1 MDQLRG
7 AALGGLSRLMSDRES
22 SESELRAGLRV
33 RRSDPATGI
42 RDTVT
47 STEIDQFARLVLRG
61 DMAAVEGFLDQLRRR
76 DLSPET
82 IYLGLLE
89 STAQR
94 FGEMWLDD
102 ACTFSD
108 VTMGTIRLQQILR
121 ALGPWFRGAL
131 ECPLPGHRI
140 LLVPGPGEQHTFGL
154 FVVADFLARAGWD
167 VWGEP
172 AAGEQAM
179 RLVRDEWFD
188 VIGVSVGCVA
198 HLDVLTGHIQ
208 RLRSASRNRA
218 VGILV
223 GGPVFARHPE
233 YAASVGADG
242 TAADGSGVAEA
253 AESLLASNRRTG
265 QES

>member
-7 AALGGLSRLMSDRES
+7 AALGGLSRRMYDRES
-22 SESELRAGLRV
+22 SEFELRAGQRAK
-33 RRSDPATGI
+33 RDDPATGL
-42 RDTVT
+42 RDVVT
-47 STEIDQFARLVLRG
+47 PGEIDRFARLVLRG
-61 DMAAVEGFLDQLRRR
+61 EMGAVDSFLDALRLRG
-76 DLSPET
+76 LSAET

-89 STAQR
+89 ATARR

-102 ACTFSD
+102 TCTFSD

-140 LLVPGPGEQHTFGL
+140 LLIPSQGEQHTFGL

-167 VWGEP
+167 VWGES
-172 AAGEQAM
+172 AAGDNAL

-188 VIGVSVGCVA
+188 VVGVSVGCVA
-198 HLDVLTGHIQ
+198 HLEVLTGHIQ
-208 RLRSASRNRA
+208 RLRSASRNKA

-242 TAADGSGVAEA
+242 TAANGSEVAQA
-253 AESLLASNRRTG
+253 AEKLLASSMRPG
-265 QES
+265 

>member
-7 AALGGLSRLMSDRES
+7 AALGDLSRLMSDRES
-22 SESELRAGLRV
+22 SEFEPRVGHRARRV
-33 RRSDPATGI
+33 EPAPALT
-42 RDTVT
+42 DAV
-47 STEIDQFARLVLRG
+47 SSSEIDHFARLVLRG
-61 DMAAVEGFLDQLRRR
+61 EMAAVDGFLDALRLRG
-76 DLSPET
+76 LSAET

-89 STAQR
+89 STARR

-102 ACTFSD
+102 SCTFSD

-121 ALGPWFRGAL
+121 ALGPWFRGAI

-140 LLVPGPGEQHTFGL
+140 LLVPSPGEQHTFGL

-167 VWGEP
+167 VWGESG
-172 AAGEQAM
+172 AGDHAM

-198 HLDVLTGHIQ
+198 HLEVLTGHIQ

-242 TAADGSGVAEA
+242 TAADGSEVAHA
-253 AESLLASNRRTG
+253 AEKLLASSMRPG
-265 QES
+265 

>member
-1 MDQLRG
+1 
-7 AALGGLSRLMSDRES
+7 
-22 SESELRAGLRV
+22 
-33 RRSDPATGI
+33 
-42 RDTVT
+42 VT
-47 STEIDQFARLVLRG
+47 TAEIDQFARLVLRG
-61 DMAAVEGFLDQLRRR
+61 EMGSVDSFLDKLRGRG
-76 DLSPET
+76 LSAET

-89 STAQR
+89 ATARR

-102 ACTFSD
+102 SCTFSD

-140 LLVPGPGEQHTFGL
+140 LLVPATGEQHTFGL

-167 VWGEP
+167 VWGESS
-172 AAGEQAM
+172 AGENAM

-198 HLDVLTGHIQ
+198 QLDVLTGYIQ

-242 TAADGSGVAEA
+242 TAADGSEVAQV
-253 AESLLASNRRTG
+253 AESLLASNMRPG
-265 QES
+265 